1 MYPPPVQKLERGQRR
16 QALIFLVVGILVLVG
31 VVTAF
36 VGLPFGDDKVIYYLE
51 FTESVVNLD
60 VGTAVRYKGVRFG
73 NIRDI
78 DVDADTPDKV
88 KVTLAV
94 DPDTPITEST
104 SARIAS
110 ATFLGPYY
118 IELTGTRADSQP
130 LPPGSTLPA
139 DQSALSK
146 ILASSE
152 SMVGELK
159 NLLTN
164 VNKLLNDETI
174 ADVRSAINGITDTME
189 SAQSLMERAGN
200 ELSTVFAA
208 VKTLADNANNILS
221 RNEQQIQRIVAN
233 LDGVLDRANDFVQ
246 QGKLEKLS
254 GDAEALMNRLNNE
267 ARKTAEEARKWLA
280 ENNLRS
286 QEVHDL
292 LADFKKLAS
301 SLEGIAQSVGT
312 EVTRANRGG
321 IEPLAQDLRAAA
333 QALESLLKM
342 LERNP
347 RALLF
352 GNKPP
357 EITVPEPVK

>member
-1 MYPPPVQKLERGQRR
+1 M
-16 QALIFLVVGILVLVG
+16 IFLVAGILVLIG

-78 DVDADTPDKV
+78 DVDAHTPDKV

-94 DPDTPITEST
+94 EPDTPITEST
-104 SARIAS
+104 SARIAA

-118 IELTGTRADSQP
+118 IELTGTRADSKA

-152 SMVGELK
+152 TMVGELK

-164 VNKLLNDETI
+164 INKLLDDQTI
-174 ADVRSAINGITDTME
+174 ANVQSAINGISDTME
-189 SAQSLMERAGN
+189 SAQSLMERTGN
-200 ELSTVFAA
+200 ELSTVFAS
-208 VKTLADNANNILS
+208 VKTLIDHANSMLG
-221 RNEQQIQRIVAN
+221 RNEQQIQRIIAN

-254 GDAEALMNRLNNE
+254 GDAEALMNRLNDE

-292 LADFKKLAS
+292 LADVRKLGG
-301 SLEGIAQSVGT
+301 SLESVANSLNT

-321 IEPLAQDLRAAA
+321 IEPLAQDLRSAA

-352 GNKPP
+352 GSKPS
-357 EITVPEPVK
+357 EVTVPEPVK